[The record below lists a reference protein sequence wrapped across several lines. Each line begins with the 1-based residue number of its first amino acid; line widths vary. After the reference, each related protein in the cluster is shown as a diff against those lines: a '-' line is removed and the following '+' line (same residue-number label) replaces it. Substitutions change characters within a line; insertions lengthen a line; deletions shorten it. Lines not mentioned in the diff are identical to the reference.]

1 MKQANES
8 PTLPRHPEPHETESL
23 WGYILRVS
31 QSNGFQTPWAVIK
44 RAAMNQHEARGTSI
58 DLSKLAAVT
67 RKERARLQAIAYEGE
82 TERRSTML
90 LRHKVPRTAL
100 ELELPRICP
109 ECVRALGFIEAH
121 WDLAIMTAC
130 PVHLRGAV
138 QNCAICG
145 RKLRWFRPDLLHCQ
159 CGARIDTMRGTL
171 ISAEE
176 GDLLEVIRAKV
187 LGLLPLIEGASGMPL
202 HDLWQLELRDLL
214 RLVSV
219 LENCR
224 RKLMGSRA
232 NTGDRSTAVAAAV
245 GYLRDWPVNFFG
257 LLIDLRALH
266 ANQRNTIRELYS
278 PLYSAFLRRRYKGRP
293 DRYDFLRL
301 PFLEFISNH
310 VEGETADIRIM
321 RSFGFNVERQFVTR
335 AELSRRLGF
344 DPRAVARSMPHE
356 AVVRGQGKT
365 CAAINLNQFEWKGTQ
380 PGRVLGLREAA
391 KELGVPAQVLH
402 ALRKSG
408 EFRADNLSAGRPGFH
423 ERDIEMFKARLLKCV
438 SECNPDDGGR
448 PEDAISLESVLADH
462 GHSAED
468 KAALLKELLL
478 GRVIGAVGWNH
489 SLPTIWL
496 RADALR
502 RFWRLRLVTAHGNVL
517 NGADAAKRIG
527 CSYEVLKGL
536 INAGVLSGRKSGST
550 WLIDTKQVEAFCT
563 DFVSVSQL
571 ADLHSTSSRRIAELC
586 SRRGIPLLD
595 ISLREGRAK
604 LFSSSTNTKKI
615 RVLLASKR
623 PVKRVSE
630 NEVNSIADDVKQA
643 HRKAG

>member
-1 MKQANES
+1 
-8 PTLPRHPEPHETESL
+8 
-23 WGYILRVS
+23 
-31 QSNGFQTPWAVIK
+31 
-44 RAAMNQHEARGTSI
+44 
-58 DLSKLAAVT
+58 
-67 RKERARLQAIAYEGE
+67 
-82 TERRSTML
+82 ML
-90 LRHKVPRTAL
+90 LGHKVPRTAL

-138 QNCAICG
+138 QKCAICG
-145 RKLRWFRPDLLHCQ
+145 RKLRWFRPDQLHCQ
-159 CGARIDTMRGTL
+159 CGARIDTMCGAL
-171 ISAEE
+171 ISAVE

-187 LGLLPLIEGASGMPL
+187 LGLLPLVEGSSGMPVS
-202 HDLWQLELRDLL
+202 DLWQLDLRDIL
-214 RLVSV
+214 RLVNV
-219 LENCR
+219 LKSCR
-224 RKLMGSRA
+224 RMLIGTHARTSDLTTNA
-232 NTGDRSTAVAAAV
+232 AAAV
-245 GYLRDWPVNFFG
+245 EYLRDWPVKFFG
-257 LLIDLRALH
+257 LLTDLRALH
-266 ANQRNTIRELYS
+266 VEQGNTIRELYS

-293 DRYDFLRL
+293 DRFDFLRL
-301 PFLEFISNH
+301 PFLEFVSNH

-321 RSFGFNVERQFVTR
+321 RSFGFNVERRFVTR
-335 AELSRRLGF
+335 ADLSRRLGF

-356 AVVRGQGKT
+356 ADVRERGKT
-365 CAAINLNQFEWKGTQ
+365 RAAINLNQFEWKGTQ

-423 ERDIEMFKARLLKCV
+423 ERDIAMFKARLLKCV
-438 SECNPDDGGR
+438 SECDPDDGGG
-448 PEDAISLESVLADH
+448 PENATSLESALADRR
-462 GHSAED
+462 HSAED
-468 KAALLKELLL
+468 KAALLRELLL
-478 GRVIGAVGWNH
+478 GSVIGTVRWNH
-489 SLPTIWL
+489 SLPTIRL
-496 RADALR
+496 REDALR
-502 RFWRLRLVTAHGNVL
+502 RFWRLRLVTAHGDVL

-536 INAGVLSGRKSGST
+536 INAGILAGRKSGST
-550 WLIDTKQVEAFCT
+550 WLIDAKQVEAFGT

-571 ADLHSTSSRRIAELC
+571 ADLRSTSSRKIAELC

-604 LFSSSTNTKKI
+604 LFSSSTNTKQI
-615 RVLLASKR
+615 RALIASRR

-630 NEVNSIADDVKQA
+630 NKVNSIADDVKQT

>member
-1 MKQANES
+1 MFAGRVRQ
-8 PTLPRHPEPHETESL
+8 LPRHPDPRETESL

-31 QSNGFQTPWAVIK
+31 QSNGFRTPWAVIE
-44 RAAMNQHEARGTSI
+44 RAGMEQYEARGVSI
-58 DLSKLAAVT
+58 DLAKLAIAT
-67 RKERARLQAIAYEGE
+67 GKDQLRLRRIGYESE
-82 TERRSTML
+82 TNRRLYAL
-90 LRHKVPRTAL
+90 LGHRVPRTAL
-100 ELELPRICP
+100 ELELPHTCP

-159 CGARIDTMRGTL
+159 CGARIDTMRGAP
-171 ISAEE
+171 ISAVE

-187 LGLLPLIEGASGMPL
+187 LGLLPLIEGSSGMPL
-202 HDLWQLELRDLL
+202 HDLWQLELRDIL

-224 RKLMGSRA
+224 RKLMGSPA
-232 NTGDRSTAVAAAV
+232 NTGDRSTVTVAAV

-257 LLIDLRALH
+257 LLTDLRALH
-266 ANQRNTIRELYS
+266 ANQGNTIRELYS

-293 DRYDFLRL
+293 DRFDFLRL

-356 AVVRGQGKT
+356 AVVREQGKT

-423 ERDIEMFKARLLKCV
+423 ERDIEMFKARLLKRV

-448 PEDAISLESVLADH
+448 PEDAISLESALADH
-462 GHSAED
+462 RHSAED

-489 SLPTIWL
+489 SLPAIL
-496 RADALR
+496 LSADVLR

-517 NGADAAKRIG
+517 NGAEAAKRIG

-536 INAGVLSGRKSGST
+536 INAGVLAGRKSGST
-550 WLIDTKQVEAFCT
+550 WLIDTKQVEAFGT

-571 ADLHSTSSRRIAELC
+571 ADLHSTSSRKIAELC